1 LSKKGLGKG
10 LGAIFSQVDITSSE
24 EEGIAL
30 IGIDE
35 ITPNPYQPRKDF
47 DEEELQ
53 NLANSIKEHGL
64 IQPVVVV
71 KEGNIYNLVVG
82 ERRWRAAQKA
92 GLSKIPALIKKKE
105 EVRLLEMA
113 IVENI
118 QRENLNPL
126 EEAEAFGQ
134 LLEEFGLTQEQL
146 AVKVGKN
153 RSTVANILRLLNL
166 PQEVKENLRKGLI
179 SSGHARAI
187 LMLDREDAQILFCD
201 KIIREGLSVRQAEE
215 LAGNKDKEKKK
226 KITRVY
232 KTVEVMDIQENL
244 QKLFG
249 TRVEIKHREKANKGK
264 IEISYYS
271 LDDLNRLV
279 DMMATLA
286 SEPTMEDML

>member
-24 EEGIAL
+24 EEGIAQL
-30 IGIDE
+30 NIDE
-35 ITPNPYQPRKDF
+35 IKPNPCQPRKDF
-47 DEEELQ
+47 NEEELQ

-71 KEGNIYNLVVG
+71 KEGESYNLVVG
-82 ERRWRAAQKA
+82 ERRWRASQKA

-105 EVRLLEMA
+105 EVHLLEMA
-113 IVENI
+113 LVENI
-118 QRENLNPL
+118 QRENLNPM
-126 EEAEAFGQ
+126 EEAEALGQ
-134 LLEEFGLTQEQL
+134 LSVEFGFTQEEIAL
-146 AVKVGKN
+146 KLGKN

-166 PQEVKENLRKGLI
+166 PGEVKENLRKGLI

-187 LMLDREDAQILFCD
+187 LMLERADAEILLCE
-201 KIIREGLSVRQAEE
+201 KIIKEGLSVRQAEE
-215 LAGNKDKEKKK
+215 LAGKKDGEKKK
-226 KITRVY
+226 KISKVY

-249 TRVEIKHREKANKGK
+249 TKVEIKHREKVNKGK

-271 LDDLNRLV
+271 LDDLNRVL

-286 SEPTMEDML
+286 SDVKLEDLL

>member
-1 LSKKGLGKG
+1 MSKKGLGKG

-24 EEGIAL
+24 EEGIAQ
-30 IGIDE
+30 INIDE

-47 DEEELQ
+47 NEEELQ
-53 NLANSIKEHGL
+53 NLADSIKEHGL

-71 KEGNIYNLVVG
+71 KEGEVYNLVVG

-126 EEAEAFGQ
+126 EEAEALGQ
-134 LLEEFGLTQEQL
+134 LAEEFGFTQEQL

-153 RSTVANILRLLNL
+153 RSTVANILRLLHL
-166 PQEVKENLRKGLI
+166 PAEVKENLRKGLI

-187 LMLDREDAQILFCD
+187 LMVDREDARILFCE
-201 KIIREGLSVRQAEE
+201 KIIKEGLSVRQAEE
-215 LAGNKDKEKKK
+215 LAGKKDEEKKK
-226 KITRVY
+226 KITKVY

-249 TRVEIKHREKANKGK
+249 TKVEIRHREKGNKGK

-271 LDDLNRLV
+271 LDDLNRLL

-286 SEPTMEDML
+286 SDVKLEDLL

>member
-1 LSKKGLGKG
+1 MSKKGLGKG
-10 LGAIFSQVDITSSE
+10 LGAIFSQVDLASSE
-24 EEGIAL
+24 EEGIAQ
-30 IGIDE
+30 INIDE

-47 DEEELQ
+47 NEEELQ

-64 IQPVVVV
+64 IQPVLVV
-71 KEGNIYNLVVG
+71 KEGEVYNLVVG
-82 ERRWRAAQKA
+82 ERRWRASQKA

-126 EEAEAFGQ
+126 EEAEALGQ
-134 LLEEFGLTQEQL
+134 LAEEFGFTQEQL

-153 RSTVANILRLLNL
+153 RSTVANILRLLHL
-166 PQEVKENLRKGLI
+166 PAEVKENLRKGLI

-187 LMLDREDAQILFCD
+187 LMLDREDTQILFCE
-201 KIIREGLSVRQAEE
+201 KIIKEGLSVRQAEE
-215 LAGNKDKEKKK
+215 LAGKKDGDKKK
-226 KITRVY
+226 KISKVH

-249 TRVEIKHREKANKGK
+249 TKVEIRHREKVNKGK

-271 LDDLNRLV
+271 LDDLNRLL

-286 SEPTMEDML
+286 SDVELEDLL

>member
-1 LSKKGLGKG
+1 MSKKGLGKG

-271 LDDLNRLV
+271 LDDLNRLL

>member
-1 LSKKGLGKG
+1 MSKKGLGKG

-24 EEGIAL
+24 EEGIAQ
-30 IGIDE
+30 INIDE

-71 KEGNIYNLVVG
+71 KEGDLYNLVVG
-82 ERRWRAAQKA
+82 ERRWRAARIA

-166 PQEVKENLRKGLI
+166 PAEVKEILRKGLI

-187 LMLDREDAQILFCD
+187 LMLDREDAQILFCE

-215 LAGNKDKEKKK
+215 LAGNKDREKKK
-226 KITRVY
+226 KITKVC

-249 TRVEIKHREKANKGK
+249 TRVEIKHKEKVNKGK

-271 LDDLNRLV
+271 LDDLNRLL

-286 SEPTMEDML
+286 SDGAMEDML

>member
-1 LSKKGLGKG
+1 MSKKGLGKG

-153 RSTVANILRLLNL
+153 RSTVANILRLPNL

-271 LDDLNRLV
+271 LDDLNRLL

>member
-146 AVKVGKN
+146 AAKVGKN

-271 LDDLNRLV
+271 LDDLNRLL

>member
-271 LDDLNRLV
+271 LDDLNRLL

>member
-1 LSKKGLGKG
+1 MSKKGLGKG

-24 EEGIAL
+24 EEGIAQ
-30 IGIDE
+30 INIDE

-71 KEGNIYNLVVG
+71 KEGDLYNLVVG
-82 ERRWRAAQKA
+82 ERRLRAAQKA
-92 GLSKIPALIKKKE
+92 GLSEIPALIKKKE

-134 LLEEFGLTQEQL
+134 LAEEFDLTQEQL

-153 RSTVANILRLLNL
+153 RSTVANILRLLHL
-166 PQEVKENLRKGLI
+166 PAEIKECLRKGLI

-187 LMLDREDAQILFCD
+187 LMLDRKDAQILFCE
-201 KIIREGLSVRQAEE
+201 KIIKEGLSVRQAEE
-215 LAGNKDKEKKK
+215 LAGKNDREKKK
-226 KITRVY
+226 KISKVY

-244 QKLFG
+244 QKVFG
-249 TRVEIKHREKANKGK
+249 TKVEIKHREKVNKGK

-271 LDDLNRLV
+271 LDDLNRLL

-286 SEPTMEDML
+286 SDVKLEDLL

>member
-1 LSKKGLGKG
+1 MSKKGLGKG
-10 LGAIFSQVDITSSE
+10 LGAIFSQVDISSSE
-24 EEGIAL
+24 EEGIAQL
-30 IGIDE
+30 NLDE

-47 DEEELQ
+47 NEEELQ
-53 NLANSIKEHGL
+53 NLADSIKEHGL

-71 KEGNIYNLVVG
+71 KEGEVYNLVVG

-126 EEAEAFGQ
+126 EEAEALGQ
-134 LLEEFGLTQEQL
+134 LAEEFGFTQEQL
-146 AVKVGKN
+146 AVKIGKN
-153 RSTVANILRLLNL
+153 RSTVANILRLLHL
-166 PQEVKENLRKGLI
+166 PAEVKENLRKGLI

-187 LMLDREDAQILFCD
+187 LMVDSADAQILFCE
-201 KIIREGLSVRQAEE
+201 KIIKEGLSVRQAEE
-215 LAGNKDKEKKK
+215 LAGKKDGEKKK
-226 KITRVY
+226 KITKVY

-249 TRVEIKHREKANKGK
+249 TKVEIRHREKGNKGK

-271 LDDLNRLV
+271 LDDLNRLL

-286 SEPTMEDML
+286 SDVKLEDLL

>member
-1 LSKKGLGKG
+1 MSKKGLGKG

-146 AVKVGKN
+146 AAKVGKN

-271 LDDLNRLV
+271 LDDLNRLL

>member
-1 LSKKGLGKG
+1 MSKKGLGKG
-10 LGAIFSQVDITSSE
+10 LGAIFSQVDISSSE

-30 IGIDE
+30 LDIDE

-71 KEGNIYNLVVG
+71 KEGNLYNLVVG
-82 ERRWRAAQKA
+82 ERRWRAVQKA

-166 PQEVKENLRKGLI
+166 PSEVKENLRKGLI

-249 TRVEIKHREKANKGK
+249 TRVEIKHREKVNKGK

-271 LDDLNRLV
+271 LDDLNRLL

-286 SEPTMEDML
+286 PDPTMEDML

>member
-1 LSKKGLGKG
+1 MSKKGLGKG

-30 IGIDE
+30 INIDE

-64 IQPVVVV
+64 IQPVVMV
-71 KEGNIYNLVVG
+71 KEGDLYNLVVG

-134 LLEEFGLTQEQL
+134 LAEEFGLTQEQL

-166 PQEVKENLRKGLI
+166 PSEVKENLRKGLI

-187 LMLDREDAQILFCD
+187 LMLEREDAQILFCD

-215 LAGNKDKEKKK
+215 LAGNKDREKKK
-226 KITRVY
+226 KITRVC

-271 LDDLNRLV
+271 LDDLNRLL
-279 DMMATLA
+279 DMMANLA
-286 SEPTMEDML
+286 SDETIEDIL

>member
-153 RSTVANILRLLNL
+153 RSTVANILRLPNL

-271 LDDLNRLV
+271 LDDLNRLL